1 MDIKNLHNQDYPGGF
16 NEPPTQ
22 LIPPIPP
29 PPPPPPYGSEY
40 TGGSGYTG
48 LNDQNEQIIISMAK
62 NMKFI
67 GIWHIILGV
76 LYCLSCVGA
85 VIGIPIIFMGI
96 RLRESAE
103 SFLSY
108 VSSKMSDSSIL
119 MFALQKQSRY
129 FHIIKILIIIGIVL
143 ICLEIIFL
151 IVMFIVMPTTFKRFS
166 Y

>member
-22 LIPPIPP
+22 IIPPIPP
-29 PPPPPPYGSEY
+29 PPPPPPSSYNAGY
-40 TGGSGYTG
+40 SGYS
-48 LNDQNEQIIISMAK
+48 DQNDQIIIAMAK
-62 NMKFI
+62 NMKFV

-76 LYCLSCVGA
+76 IYCLSCVGA

-103 SFLSY
+103 SFLNY

-151 IVMFIVMPTTFKRFS
+151 IIMLVLMPTTFKSFS
-166 Y
+166 H